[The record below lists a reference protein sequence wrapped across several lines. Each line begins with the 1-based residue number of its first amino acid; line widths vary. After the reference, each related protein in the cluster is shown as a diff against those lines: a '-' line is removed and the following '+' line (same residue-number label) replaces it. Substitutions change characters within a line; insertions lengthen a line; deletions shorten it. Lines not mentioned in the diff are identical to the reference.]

1 MNRSLVSK
9 TCSALKTNWRCF
21 FMYFVGIDISKY
33 KHDCFICSETGEVIE
48 ENLSFKNTIE
58 GFNQLLNLLKSLDNN
73 YEIRIGFEATGH
85 YGMNLKLFLEKN
97 NYSFMEFNPNLV
109 KQFIKSQT
117 LRKTKTDKK
126 DATWITK
133 YLISVDYKPHPKQ
146 FYHKYSLKSLS
157 RKRDK
162 LVFQRSYYLMQ
173 ITNILDL
180 IFPEFKPLFNNE
192 FSVTSIYIL
201 SKYKTVNKIKNMKD
215 FESLRKVSHGKFSY
229 SKFLKIKEAAKNT
242 IGYSDDFLEFD
253 LENMIDLYTNLNN
266 KIKFYDDKIIKIIKE
281 LNPPTLSIS
290 GIGPISCAGII
301 SEYGNISRFKSA
313 NACVAFAGIE
323 PSISESGIESH
334 TGKMVKHG
342 SGHLRYHLL
351 NAAEMV
357 FMHEPIFTEFYYK
370 KRNEGKTHR
379 VALSH
384 VAKKLVRVIYK
395 LESENIKF
403 NSNIK

>member
-1 MNRSLVSK
+1 
-9 TCSALKTNWRCF
+9 
-21 FMYFVGIDISKY
+21 MYFVGIDISKY
-33 KHDCFICSETGEVIE
+33 KHDCFITTETGEVIE
-48 ENLSFKNTIE
+48 ENLSFQNTNE
-58 GFNQLLNLLKSLDNN
+58 GFIQLLNLLKSLDHSKQ
-73 YEIRIGFEATGH
+73 IRIGFEATGH

-97 NYSFMEFNPNLV
+97 GYSFMEFNPNLV

-126 DATWITK
+126 DAIWITK
-133 YLISVDYKPHPKQ
+133 YLISVDYKPHPQQ
-146 FYHKYSLKSLS
+146 FYHKFTLKSLS

-162 LVFQRSYYLMQ
+162 LVFQRSYYLVQ

-180 IFPEFKPLFNNE
+180 IFPEFKPLFDND
-192 FSVTSIYIL
+192 FSVTSLYIL
-201 SKYKTVNKIKNMKD
+201 SKYKTVDKIKNMKD
-215 FESLRKVSHGKFSY
+215 YDSINKVSRGKFSY

-242 IGYSDDFLEFD
+242 IGCSDEFLEFD
-253 LENMIDLYTNLNN
+253 LENMIELYNNINN
-266 KIKFYDDKIIKIIKE
+266 KIKFYDDKIINIIKE
-281 LNPPTLSIS
+281 LDPPTLSIK

-301 SEYGNISRFKSA
+301 SEFGDVSRFKSA
-313 NACVAFAGIE
+313 NAMVAFAGIE

-351 NAAEMV
+351 NAADYV

-370 KRNEGKTHR
+370 KRKEGKTHR

-384 VAKKLVRVIYK
+384 VAKKLVRIIYK

-403 NSNIK
+403 NRNI

>member
-1 MNRSLVSK
+1 
-9 TCSALKTNWRCF
+9 
-21 FMYFVGIDISKY
+21 MYFVGIDISKY
-33 KHDCFICSETGEVIE
+33 KHDCFITTETGEVIV
-48 ENLSFKNTIE
+48 ENLSFQNTNE
-58 GFNQLLNLLKSLDNN
+58 GFQELLNLLKSLDNSKQ
-73 YEIRIGFEATGH
+73 IRIGFEATGH
-85 YGMNLKLFLEKN
+85 YAMNLKLFLEKN
-97 NYSFMEFNPNLV
+97 DYSFMEFNPNLV

-126 DATWITK
+126 DAIWITK
-133 YLISVDYKPHPKQ
+133 YLISVDYKPHPRQ
-146 FYHKYSLKSLS
+146 FYHKFTLKSLS

-162 LVFQRSYYLMQ
+162 LVFQRSYYLVQ

-180 IFPEFKPLFNNE
+180 IFPEFKPLFDNK
-192 FSVTSIYIL
+192 FSVSSLYIL
-201 SKYKTVNKIKNMKD
+201 SKYKSVDKIKNMKD
-215 FESLRKVSHGKFSY
+215 FDSINKVSRDKFSY

-242 IGYSDDFLEFD
+242 IGCSDDFLEFD
-253 LENMIDLYTNLNN
+253 LQNMIELYNNINN
-266 KIKFYDDKIIKIIKE
+266 KIKFYDDKIENIIKE
-281 LNPPTLSIS
+281 LDPPTLSIK
-290 GIGPISCAGII
+290 GIGFISCAGII
-301 SEYGNISRFKSA
+301 SEFGDISRFKSA
-313 NACVAFAGIE
+313 DAMVAFAGIE

-351 NAAEMV
+351 NAAEMI

-403 NSNIK
+403 NRNI

>member
-1 MNRSLVSK
+1 
-9 TCSALKTNWRCF
+9 
-21 FMYFVGIDISKY
+21 MYFVGIDISKY
-33 KHDCFICSETGEVIE
+33 KHDCFITTETGEVIV
-48 ENLSFKNTIE
+48 ENLSFQNTNE
-58 GFNQLLNLLKSLDNN
+58 GFQKLLNLLKSLDNSKK
-73 YEIRIGFEATGH
+73 IRIGFEATGH

-97 NYSFMEFNPNLV
+97 GYSFMEFNPNLV

-126 DATWITK
+126 DAIWITK

-146 FYHKYSLKSLS
+146 FYHKFTLKSLS

-162 LVFQRSYYLMQ
+162 LVFQRSYYSMQ

-180 IFPEFKPLFNNE
+180 IFPEFKPIFDNH
-192 FSVTSIYIL
+192 FSVTSLYIL
-201 SKYKTVNKIKNMKD
+201 SKYKTVDKIKNMKD
-215 FESLRKVSHGKFSY
+215 FESILKVSRGKLSY
-229 SKFLKIKEAAKNT
+229 SKFLKIREAAKNT
-242 IGYSDDFLEFD
+242 IGCSDEFLEFD
-253 LENMIDLYTNLNN
+253 LQNMIELYNN
-266 KIKFYDDKIIKIIKE
+266 INSKIQFYDDKIEVIIKE
-281 LNPPTLSIS
+281 LNPPTLSIN
-290 GIGPISCAGII
+290 GIGYISCAAII
-301 SEYGNISRFKSA
+301 SEFGDISRFKSA
-313 NACVAFAGIE
+313 NAMVAFAGIE

-351 NAAEMV
+351 NAAEMI

-384 VAKKLVRVIYK
+384 VAKKLVRIIYK

-403 NSNIK
+403 NHDI